1 MPPKQSPAHLGGTII
16 AAADTVVIANL
27 VNARRSVLAAAQFD
41 DAEQPRP
48 QHRPPGPPLR

>member
-1 MPPKQSPAHLGGTII
+1 MPPKQSPAYIGGTII

-41 DAEQPRP
+41 DEQPRP
-48 QHRPPGPPLR
+48 PHRPPGPPSR

>member
-1 MPPKQSPAHLGGTII
+1 MSPKQSPAYICGTII

-41 DAEQPRP
+41 DEQPRP
-48 QHRPPGPPLR
+48 PHRQPAPPPR